1 MDPGPE
7 NIPIMTKKKKK
18 KLPIRDSQAATA
30 GPSVKQTN
38 YVYVT
43 YEIHRTSSPRA

>member
-7 NIPIMTKKKKK
+7 NIPIMTKR